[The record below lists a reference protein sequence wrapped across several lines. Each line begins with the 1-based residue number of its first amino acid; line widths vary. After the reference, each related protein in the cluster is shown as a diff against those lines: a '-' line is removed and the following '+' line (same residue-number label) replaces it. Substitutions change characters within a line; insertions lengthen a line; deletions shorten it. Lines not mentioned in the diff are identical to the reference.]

1 MAESRKVDMAARYE
15 SHDIEKRLMKR
26 WLDRSAFR
34 ADPEDARPPY
44 TVSIPPPNVTGSL
57 HMGHALN
64 DTIQDVLIRH
74 HQLKGFNTL
83 WVVGT
88 DHAGIATQN
97 KVEGQLAAEGLRK
110 EDIGREAFE
119 QRVWEWRRQYGSTII
134 HQLKSLGC
142 ACDYDSERFTMDEAY
157 QQAVVK
163 VFVTLYEKGAIY
175 RDVYLV
181 NWCVR
186 CGSAISDLEVEHED
200 RAAKLY
206 YVKYPLARSNESL
219 TVATTRPETILGDTA
234 VAVNPKDPRY
244 GRFVGATAVVPLV
257 GREVPV
263 IADEHVD
270 IGFGTGALK
279 VTPAHDPDD
288 WDIGQRHGLPSVSV
302 IGLDGRMTA
311 EAGEFE
317 GLTAADAR
325 AAVIGRLE
333 QENLFLKAEDYQH
346 AVSTCYRCGTT
357 IEPLLSLQW
366 FMDMKRL
373 AEPAIKAVEDGRVRF
388 VPARWGEVYL
398 EWMKGIR
405 PWCISRQLW
414 WGHRIPAYFC
424 DECDHLM
431 VAASP
436 PEVCEK
442 CGGAVRQENDVLDTW
457 FSSALWPF
465 ATLGWPERTRKLET
479 FYPTTVLSTARD
491 IIYLWVARMIMM
503 GLEFMGDIPFSD
515 VIIHPTVLA
524 ADGRRMSKSLGTGV
538 DPLELI
544 ADYGADAT
552 RFGLAYM
559 SSVQDVRFSAER
571 IEMGRNFANKIWNA
585 SRLVLQGA
593 HPQATLTVELATPAD
608 RWIFSR
614 LAAVGREVIALY
626 DSYEFDDV
634 ARVLYRFVWNELCDW
649 YLEVAKVRLYSD
661 DEQDRVQVSGNLL
674 VLLEN
679 VMSLLHPLMPF
690 ITEEIYGYIPL
701 VDAGERPSSLFGA
714 RYPQVDASWADPDAE
729 TTMEAFMAVVAGVR
743 STREELGLAR
753 DLVGKVLV
761 LELQPGAAAAI
772 AGQKGAFRQLSGC
785 DLAEVIKGGPVP
797 TGRYASVNAPGVKA
811 LLDLEGLFDVD
822 RERER
827 LLGKARKAQA
837 EIAKAK
843 AKLGNQGFVAKAP
856 EAVVAEERS
865 RLLAAEAVLVEV
877 RLQYEERIGGAMPG
891 LEAVEE
897 RQS

>member
-1 MAESRKVDMAARYE
+1 MTEVSMAARYA
-15 SHDIEKRLMKR
+15 SHEVEERLMRR
-26 WLDRSAFR
+26 WLERSAFHAS
-34 ADPEDARPPY
+34 ADDSRKAY
-44 TVSIPPPNVTGSL
+44 VISIPPPNVTGSL

-64 DTIQDVLIRH
+64 DTIQDILIRYH
-74 HQLKGFNTL
+74 HLRGYNTL

-119 QRVWEWRRQYGSTII
+119 KRVWEWRSEYGSTII

-157 QQAVVK
+157 QRAVVK
-163 VFVTLYEKGAIY
+163 VFAALYKKGDIY

-186 CGSAISDLEVEHED
+186 CGSAISDLEVDHEE
-200 RAAKLY
+200 RASKLY
-206 YVKYPLARSNESL
+206 YVKYPVAGSDETL

-244 GRFVGATAVVPLV
+244 GRLVGKTAVVPLV
-257 GREVPV
+257 GREVPI

-270 IGFGTGALK
+270 ITFGTGALK
-279 VTPAHDPDD
+279 ITPGHDPDD
-288 WDIGQRHGLPSVSV
+288 WEIGLRHGLPSVSV
-302 IGLDGRMTA
+302 IDTDGLMNA
-311 EAGEFE
+311 EAGEFV
-317 GLTAADAR
+317 GLTVAEAR
-325 AAVIGRLE
+325 TAVAERLE
-333 QENLFLKAEDYQH
+333 RDGLFVKAEDHNH
-346 AVSTCYRCGTT
+346 AVGTCYRCGTT

-373 AEPAIKAVEDGRVRF
+373 VEPAIAAVEDGRVRF
-388 VPARWGEVYL
+388 VPARWGDVYL
-398 EWMKGIR
+398 TWMRGIR

-424 DECDHLM
+424 EACDHIM
-431 VAASP
+431 VAETAP
-436 PEVCEK
+436 ATCEK
-442 CGGAVRQENDVLDTW
+442 CGGSLRQEEDVLDTW
-457 FSSALWPF
+457 FSSQLWPF
-465 ATLGWPERTRKLET
+465 ASLGWPEETPELKT

-503 GLEFMGDIPFSD
+503 GFEFMGDVPFAD

-538 DPLELI
+538 DPLDLI

-593 HPQATLTVELATPAD
+593 HPQAEPKVELATPAD

-614 LAAVGREVIALY
+614 LEGVTQEVAGLY
-626 DSYEFDDV
+626 ESYEFDDV
-634 ARVLYRFVWNELCDW
+634 ARTLYRFIWNELCDW
-649 YLEVAKVRLYSD
+649 YLEVAKSRLYSE
-661 DEQDRVQVSGNLL
+661 DEAQRLQVSGNLL
-674 VLLEN
+674 ALLEQ
-679 VMSLLHPLMPF
+679 VMILLHPLMPF
-690 ITEEIYGYIPL
+690 VTEEIYGYLPQ
-701 VDAGERPSSLFGA
+701 VAAGLRPASLFDA
-714 RYPQVDASWADPDAE
+714 VYPEPRPELADPEAE
-729 TTMEAFMAVVAGVR
+729 AAMEVFTTLVGGLR

-753 DLVGKVLV
+753 DVRGRVIIIE
-761 LELQPGAAAAI
+761 LEPGASSSLVTME
-772 AGQKGAFRQLSGC
+772 QAFSQLSGC
-785 DLAEVIKGGPVP
+785 EISEVATGGEVP
-797 TGRYASVNAPGVKA
+797 AGRFASVNAPGVKA
-811 LLDLEGLFDVD
+811 LLDLEGLVDVD
-822 RERER
+822 RERDR
-827 LLGKARKAQA
+827 LVGKARKAA
-837 EIAKAK
+837 SDAAKSRSK
-843 AKLGNQGFVAKAP
+843 VENQGFLAKAP

-865 RLLAAEAVLVEV
+865 RLAAAEAVLDEV
-877 RLQYEERIGGAMPG
+877 KQQYRERVGGELP
-891 LEAVEE
+891 LPEKE
-897 RQS
+897 RR

>member
-1 MAESRKVDMAARYE
+1 MTEVSMAARYA
-15 SHDIEKRLMKR
+15 SHEVEERLMRR
-26 WLDRSAFR
+26 WLERSAFH
-34 ADPEDARPPY
+34 ASAEDSRKAY
-44 TVSIPPPNVTGSL
+44 VISIPPPNVTGSL

-64 DTIQDVLIRH
+64 DTIQDILIRYH
-74 HQLKGFNTL
+74 HLRGYNTL

-119 QRVWEWRRQYGSTII
+119 KRVWEWRSEYGSTII

-157 QQAVVK
+157 QRAVAK
-163 VFVTLYEKGAIY
+163 VFAALYEKGDIY

-186 CGSAISDLEVEHED
+186 CGSAISDLEVDHEE
-200 RAAKLY
+200 RASKLY
-206 YVKYPLARSNESL
+206 YVKYPVAGSDETL

-244 GRFVGATAVVPLV
+244 GRLVGKTAVVPLV
-257 GREVPV
+257 GREVPI

-270 IGFGTGALK
+270 ITFGTGALK
-279 VTPAHDPDD
+279 ITPGHDPDD
-288 WDIGQRHGLPSVSV
+288 WEIGLRHGLPSVSV
-302 IGLDGRMTA
+302 IDTDGLMNA
-311 EAGEFE
+311 EAGEFV
-317 GLTAADAR
+317 GLTVAEAR
-325 AAVIGRLE
+325 TAVVERLE
-333 QENLFLKAEDYQH
+333 RDGLFVKAEDHNH
-346 AVSTCYRCGTT
+346 AVGTCYRCGTT

-373 AEPAIKAVEDGRVRF
+373 VEPAIAAVEDGRVRF
-388 VPARWGEVYL
+388 VPARWGDVYL
-398 EWMKGIR
+398 TWMRGIR

-424 DECDHLM
+424 EACDHIM
-431 VAASP
+431 VAETAP
-436 PEVCEK
+436 ATCEK
-442 CGGAVRQENDVLDTW
+442 CGGSLRQEEDVLDTW
-457 FSSALWPF
+457 FSSQLWPF
-465 ATLGWPERTRKLET
+465 ASLGWPEETPELKT

-503 GLEFMGDIPFSD
+503 GFEFMGDVPFAD

-538 DPLELI
+538 DPLDLI

-593 HPQATLTVELATPAD
+593 HPQAEPKVELATPAD

-614 LAAVGREVIALY
+614 LEGVTQEVAGLY
-626 DSYEFDDV
+626 ESYEFDDV
-634 ARVLYRFVWNELCDW
+634 ARTLYRFIWNELCDW
-649 YLEVAKVRLYSD
+649 YLEVAKSRLYSE
-661 DEQDRVQVSGNLL
+661 DEAQRLQVSGNLL
-674 VLLEN
+674 ALLEQ
-679 VMSLLHPLMPF
+679 VMILLHPLMPF
-690 ITEEIYGYIPL
+690 VTEEIYGYLPQ
-701 VDAGERPSSLFGA
+701 VAAGLRPASLFDA
-714 RYPQVDASWADPDAE
+714 VYPEPRPELADPEAE
-729 TTMEAFMAVVAGVR
+729 AAMEVFTTLVGGLR

-753 DLVGKVLV
+753 DVRGRVIIIE
-761 LELQPGAAAAI
+761 LEPGASSSLVTME
-772 AGQKGAFRQLSGC
+772 QAFSQLSGC
-785 DLAEVIKGGPVP
+785 EISEVATGGEVP
-797 TGRYASVNAPGVKA
+797 AGRFASVNAPGVKA
-811 LLDLEGLFDVD
+811 LLDLEGLVDVD
-822 RERER
+822 RERDR
-827 LLGKARKAQA
+827 LVGKARKAA
-837 EIAKAK
+837 SDAAKSRSK
-843 AKLGNQGFVAKAP
+843 VENQGFLAKAP

-865 RLLAAEAVLVEV
+865 RLAAAEAVLDEV
-877 RLQYEERIGGAMPG
+877 KQQYRERVGGELP
-891 LEAVEE
+891 LPEKE
-897 RQS
+897 RR

>member
-1 MAESRKVDMAARYE
+1 VTEVSMAARYA
-15 SHDIEKRLMKR
+15 SHEVEERLMRR
-26 WLDRSAFR
+26 WLERSAFH
-34 ADPEDARPPY
+34 ASAEDSRKAY
-44 TVSIPPPNVTGSL
+44 VISIPPPNVTGSL

-64 DTIQDVLIRH
+64 DTIQDILIRYH
-74 HQLKGFNTL
+74 HLRGYNTL

-119 QRVWEWRRQYGSTII
+119 KRVWEWRSEYGSTII

-157 QQAVVK
+157 QRAVAK
-163 VFVTLYEKGAIY
+163 VFAALYEKGDIY

-186 CGSAISDLEVEHED
+186 CGSAISDLEVDHEE
-200 RAAKLY
+200 RASKLY
-206 YVKYPLARSNESL
+206 YVKYPVAGSDETL

-244 GRFVGATAVVPLV
+244 GRLVGKTAVVPLV
-257 GREVPV
+257 GREVPI

-270 IGFGTGALK
+270 ITFGTGALK
-279 VTPAHDPDD
+279 ITPGHDPDD
-288 WDIGQRHGLPSVSV
+288 WEIGLRHGLPSVSV
-302 IGLDGRMTA
+302 IDTDGLMNA
-311 EAGEFE
+311 EAGEFV
-317 GLTAADAR
+317 GLTVAEAR
-325 AAVIGRLE
+325 TAVVERLE
-333 QENLFLKAEDYQH
+333 RDGLFVKAEDHNH
-346 AVSTCYRCGTT
+346 AVGTCYRCGTT

-373 AEPAIKAVEDGRVRF
+373 VEPAIAAVEDGRVRF
-388 VPARWGEVYL
+388 VPARWGDVYL
-398 EWMKGIR
+398 TWMRGIR

-424 DECDHLM
+424 EACDHIM
-431 VAASP
+431 VAETAP
-436 PEVCEK
+436 ATCEK
-442 CGGAVRQENDVLDTW
+442 CGGSLRQEEDVLDTW
-457 FSSALWPF
+457 FSSQLWPF
-465 ATLGWPERTRKLET
+465 ASLGWPEETPELKT

-503 GLEFMGDIPFSD
+503 GFEFMGDVPFAD

-538 DPLELI
+538 DPLDLI

-593 HPQATLTVELATPAD
+593 HPQAEPKVELATPAD

-614 LAAVGREVIALY
+614 LEGVTQEVAGLY
-626 DSYEFDDV
+626 ESYEFDDV
-634 ARVLYRFVWNELCDW
+634 ARTLYRFIWNELCDW
-649 YLEVAKVRLYSD
+649 YLEVAKSRLYSE
-661 DEQDRVQVSGNLL
+661 DEAQRLQVSGNLL
-674 VLLEN
+674 ALLEQ
-679 VMSLLHPLMPF
+679 VMILLHPLMPF
-690 ITEEIYGYIPL
+690 VTEEIYGYLPQ
-701 VDAGERPSSLFGA
+701 VAAGLRPASLFDA
-714 RYPQVDASWADPDAE
+714 VYPEPRPELADPEAE
-729 TTMEAFMAVVAGVR
+729 AAMEVFTTLVGGLR

-753 DLVGKVLV
+753 DVLGRV
-761 LELQPGAAAAI
+761 IIIELEPGASSSLVTME
-772 AGQKGAFRQLSGC
+772 QAFSQLSGC
-785 DLAEVIKGGPVP
+785 EISEVATGGEVP
-797 TGRYASVNAPGVKA
+797 AGRFASVNAPGVKA
-811 LLDLEGLFDVD
+811 LLDLEGLVDVD
-822 RERER
+822 RERDR
-827 LLGKARKAQA
+827 LVGKARKAA
-837 EIAKAK
+837 SDAAKSRSK
-843 AKLGNQGFVAKAP
+843 VENQGFLAKAP

-865 RLLAAEAVLVEV
+865 RLAAAEAVLDEV
-877 RLQYEERIGGAMPG
+877 KQQYRERVGGELP
-891 LEAVEE
+891 LPEKE
-897 RQS
+897 RR

>member
-1 MAESRKVDMAARYE
+1 VTEVSMAARYA
-15 SHDIEKRLMKR
+15 SHEVEERLMRR
-26 WLDRSAFR
+26 WLERSAFHAS
-34 ADPEDARPPY
+34 ADDSRKAY
-44 TVSIPPPNVTGSL
+44 VISIPPPNVTGSL

-64 DTIQDVLIRH
+64 DTIQDILIRYH
-74 HQLKGFNTL
+74 HLRGYNTL

-119 QRVWEWRRQYGSTII
+119 KRVWEWRSEYGSTII

-157 QQAVVK
+157 QRAVVK
-163 VFVTLYEKGAIY
+163 VFAALYKKGDIY

-186 CGSAISDLEVEHED
+186 CGSAISDLEVDHEE
-200 RAAKLY
+200 RASKLY
-206 YVKYPLARSNESL
+206 YVKYPVAGSDETL

-244 GRFVGATAVVPLV
+244 GRLVGKTAVVPLV
-257 GREVPV
+257 GREVPI

-270 IGFGTGALK
+270 ITFGTGALK
-279 VTPAHDPDD
+279 ITPGHDPDD
-288 WDIGQRHGLPSVSV
+288 WEIGLRHGLPSVSV
-302 IGLDGRMTA
+302 IDTDGLMNA
-311 EAGEFE
+311 EAGEFV
-317 GLTAADAR
+317 GLTVAEAR
-325 AAVIGRLE
+325 TAVVERLE
-333 QENLFLKAEDYQH
+333 RDGLFVKAEDHNH
-346 AVSTCYRCGTT
+346 AVGTCYRCGTT

-373 AEPAIKAVEDGRVRF
+373 VEPAIAAVEDGRVRF
-388 VPARWGEVYL
+388 VPARWGDVYL
-398 EWMKGIR
+398 TWMRGIR

-424 DECDHLM
+424 EACDHIM
-431 VAASP
+431 VAETAP
-436 PEVCEK
+436 ATCEK
-442 CGGAVRQENDVLDTW
+442 CGGSLRQEEDVLDTW
-457 FSSALWPF
+457 FSSQLWPF
-465 ATLGWPERTRKLET
+465 ASLGWPEETPELKT

-503 GLEFMGDIPFSD
+503 GFEFMGDVPFAD

-538 DPLELI
+538 DPLDLI

-593 HPQATLTVELATPAD
+593 HPQAEPKVELATPAD

-614 LAAVGREVIALY
+614 LEGVTQEVAGLY
-626 DSYEFDDV
+626 ESYEFDDV
-634 ARVLYRFVWNELCDW
+634 ARTLYRFIWNELCDW
-649 YLEVAKVRLYSD
+649 YLEVAKSRLYSE
-661 DEQDRVQVSGNLL
+661 DEAQRLQVSGNLL
-674 VLLEN
+674 ALLEQ
-679 VMSLLHPLMPF
+679 VMILLHPLMPF
-690 ITEEIYGYIPL
+690 VTEEIYGYLPQ
-701 VDAGERPSSLFGA
+701 VAAGLRPASLFDA
-714 RYPQVDASWADPDAE
+714 VYPEPRPELADPEAE
-729 TTMEAFMAVVAGVR
+729 AAMEVFTTLVGGLR

-753 DLVGKVLV
+753 DVRGRVIIIE
-761 LELQPGAAAAI
+761 LEPGASSSLVTME
-772 AGQKGAFRQLSGC
+772 QAFSQLSGC
-785 DLAEVIKGGPVP
+785 EISEVATGGEVP
-797 TGRYASVNAPGVKA
+797 AGRFASVNAPGVKA
-811 LLDLEGLFDVD
+811 LLDLEGLVDVD
-822 RERER
+822 RERDR
-827 LLGKARKAQA
+827 LVGKARKAA
-837 EIAKAK
+837 SDAAKSRSK
-843 AKLGNQGFVAKAP
+843 VENQGFLAKAP

-865 RLLAAEAVLVEV
+865 RLAAAEAVLDEV
-877 RLQYEERIGGAMPG
+877 KQQYRERVGGELP
-891 LEAVEE
+891 LPEKE
-897 RQS
+897 RR

>member
-1 MAESRKVDMAARYE
+1 VSDLIMAPRYAPHE
-15 SHDIEKRLMKR
+15 VEDRLMQR
-26 WLDRSAFR
+26 WLDRSAFS
-34 ADPEDARPPY
+34 ASANDASPSY
-44 TVSIPPPNVTGSL
+44 TIAIPPPNVTGSL

-64 DTIQDVLIRH
+64 DTIQDILIRYH
-74 HQLKGFNTL
+74 HLRGLNTL
-83 WVVGT
+83 WIVGT

-97 KVEGQLAAEGLRK
+97 KVEAQLAAEGMRK
-110 EDIGREAFE
+110 EDIGREVFE
-119 QRVWEWRRQYGSTII
+119 QRVWEWRREYGSTII
-134 HQLKSLGC
+134 HQLKRLGC
-142 ACDYDSERFTMDEAY
+142 ACDYESERFTMDEAY

-163 VFVTLYEKGAIY
+163 VFVSLYEKGDIY

-206 YVKYPLARSNESL
+206 YVKYPVADSGETL

-244 GRFVGATAVVPLV
+244 GRFVGRTAVVPLV

-279 VTPAHDPDD
+279 ITPGHDPDD
-288 WDIGQRHGLPSVSV
+288 WEIGLRHGLPSVSV
-302 IGLDGRMTA
+302 IGLDGLMTA

-317 GLTAADAR
+317 GLTATEAR
-325 AAVIGRLE
+325 EAVIARLE
-333 QENLFLKAEDYQH
+333 QLGLFVKAEDYNH

-373 AEPAIKAVEDGRVRF
+373 VQPAIAAVEDGRVRF
-388 VPARWGEVYL
+388 VPGRWGEVYL
-398 EWMKGIR
+398 DWMRGIR
-405 PWCISRQLW
+405 PWCVSRQLW

-424 DECDHLM
+424 ERCDHLM
-431 VAASP
+431 VAATP
-436 PEVCEK
+436 PAECEK
-442 CGGAVRQENDVLDTW
+442 CGGSVRHEEDVLDTW

-465 ATLGWPERTRKLET
+465 ATLGWPEETAKLKT

-503 GLEFMGDIPFSD
+503 GLEFRDDVPFKD

-538 DPLELI
+538 DPLDLI
-544 ADYGADAT
+544 AEYGADAT

-593 HPQATLTVELATPAD
+593 HPQAEPRVELAALAD

-614 LAAVGREVIALY
+614 LATVTQETAGLY
-626 DSYEFDDV
+626 ASYEFDDV
-634 ARVLYRFVWNELCDW
+634 ARLLYRFVWNELCDW
-649 YLEVAKVRLYSD
+649 YLEVAKTRLYGNEES
-661 DEQDRVQVSGNLL
+661 ERLQVSGNLL
-674 VLLEN
+674 YLLEQ
-679 VMSLLHPLMPF
+679 VTTLLHPLMPF
-690 ITEEIYGYIPL
+690 VTEEIYGHLPQ
-701 VDAGERPSSLFGA
+701 VVSGQRPASLFDA
-714 RYPQVDASWADPDAE
+714 RYPDPQTSWADSGAE
-729 TTMEAFMAVVAGVR
+729 AAMAAFTAVVGGLR
-743 STREELGLAR
+743 SAREELGLAR
-753 DLVGKVLV
+753 DIVGNVVV
-761 LELQPGAAAAI
+761 LELEPDAASGL
-772 AGQKGAFRQLSGC
+772 AGLKGAFRQLSGC
-785 DLAEVIKGGPVP
+785 ELLEVVAGGESPP
-797 TGRYASVNAPGVKA
+797 GRYASIEGPGVKA
-811 LLDLEGLFDVD
+811 LLDLEGLVD
-822 RERER
+822 IERER
-827 LLGKARKAQA
+827 DRLLAKAQKANGEAVKAR
-837 EIAKAK
+837 
-843 AKLGNQGFVAKAP
+843 AKLDNPGFVAKAP

-865 RLLAAEAVLVEV
+865 RLAEAQAVLGEV
-877 RLQYEERIGGAMPG
+877 RRQYAERVGGELPVAQG
-891 LEAVEE
+891 TKT
-897 RQS
+897 